1 MCFLIVL
8 ALMAA
13 LKLLSSLCLSWN
25 FVKPDLPCWLLLLL
39 LVQLKGTSCRLNQT
53 CIRAYPGGHLIN
65 CFFFQTID
73 DPKIM
78 GEYILSKALFKD
90 GNIPLTTSGIL
101 RYVFLFLKQLYS
113 DLRVTVLRC
122 SCIQSN
128 LF

>member
-1 MCFLIVL
+1 
-8 ALMAA
+8 
-13 LKLLSSLCLSWN
+13 
-25 FVKPDLPCWLLLLL
+25 
-39 LVQLKGTSCRLNQT
+39 
-53 CIRAYPGGHLIN
+53 
-65 CFFFQTID
+65 
-73 DPKIM
+73 M

-113 DLRVTVLRC
+113 GLRVTVLRC